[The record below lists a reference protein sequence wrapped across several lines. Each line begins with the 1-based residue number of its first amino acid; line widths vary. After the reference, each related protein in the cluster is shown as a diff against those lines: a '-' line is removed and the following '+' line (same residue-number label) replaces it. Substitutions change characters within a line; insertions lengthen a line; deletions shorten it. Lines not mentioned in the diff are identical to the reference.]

1 MLYRTQNPH
10 GGDVYGAEV
19 AFDFSSNVNPLGTPP
34 NVLAAISH
42 AAMRVRQYP
51 DPYCRALTAA
61 IAAHEAVPEDFIL
74 CGAGAAELIYAYCDA
89 LRPKKAMEL
98 APTFLEY
105 SAAASHFGAEM
116 VRVPL
121 QAPEFLPDS
130 KILDK
135 LQEKRRTCS
144 FSARRITPRG
154 KRSAGRFSKA
164 CWTSPLRRARACC
177 SMSAFSTLRAKKV
190 RRICWPVMKIF

>member
-1 MLYRTQNPH
+1 MCIR
-10 GGDVYGAEV
+10 D
-19 AFDFSSNVNPLGTPP
+19 S
-34 NVLAAISH
+34 
-42 AAMRVRQYP
+42 
-51 DPYCRALTAA
+51 YCRALTAA

-135 LQEKRRTCS
+135 LQEKAPDVLFLCTPNNPTGQTIGRSLLQSCLLYTSLAFGQRRS
-144 FSARRITPRG
+144 
-154 KRSAGRFSKA
+154 RSCCRASCATTRF
-164 CWTSPLRRARACC
+164 
-177 SMSAFSTLRAKKV
+177 AFY
-190 RRICWPVMKIF
+190 